1 MFIDEFLT
9 LFKNQIPLD
18 DLKHKLSYKE
28 ALTLR
33 NIRVERLN
41 KERAQ
46 SNGGF
51 NMEDLED
58 MM

>member
-18 DLKHKLSYKE
+18 DIKHKLSYKE

-33 NIRVERLN
+33 NVRVERLERERKEN
-41 KERAQ
+41 K
-46 SNGGF
+46 GF
-51 NMEDLED
+51 DMGELEDL
-58 MM
+58 M